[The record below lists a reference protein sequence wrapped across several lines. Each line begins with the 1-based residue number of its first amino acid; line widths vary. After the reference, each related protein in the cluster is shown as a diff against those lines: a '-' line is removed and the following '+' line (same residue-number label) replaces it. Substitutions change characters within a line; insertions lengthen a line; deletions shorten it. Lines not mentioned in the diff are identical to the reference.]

1 MNAKILKMIGG
12 SLLLL
17 GALAMLFFFST
28 GDADLSVV
36 FFVTM
41 LILPGFFLYRRGAFF
56 HREGQFGEGYKYS
69 FYSGSSGI
77 AVAPDQK
84 LLKLRSEGKTK
95 EYNFADVRSWES
107 NLQSG
112 GMAVHG
118 GSSLSGASNVGAAN
132 LGRSI
137 ANRRASG
144 LFVLTRDVD
153 NPRWR
158 VEMLGIREQSKWMEI
173 LQQSIN
179 E

>member
-1 MNAKILKMIGG
+1 M
-12 SLLLL
+12 
-17 GALAMLFFFST
+17 
-28 GDADLSVV
+28 
-36 FFVTM
+36 
-41 LILPGFFLYRRGAFF
+41 
-56 HREGQFGEGYKYS
+56 
-69 FYSGSSGI
+69 
-77 AVAPDQK
+77 
-84 LLKLRSEGKTK
+84 
-95 EYNFADVRSWES
+95 RSWES
-107 NLQSG
+107 NLQTG

-118 GSSLSGASNVGAAN
+118 GSSLSGASSVGAAN

-158 VEMLGIREQSKWMEI
+158 IEMLGKREQSKWMEI